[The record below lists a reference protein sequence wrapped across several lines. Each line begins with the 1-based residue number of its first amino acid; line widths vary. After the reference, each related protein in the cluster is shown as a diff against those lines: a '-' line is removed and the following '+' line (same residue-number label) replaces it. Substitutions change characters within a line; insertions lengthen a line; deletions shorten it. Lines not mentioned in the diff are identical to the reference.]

1 MKRGMKNIK
10 ELGQV
15 VQFKGENALNIW
27 SGDKCNKLTG
37 SDSTIFPP
45 FLTPQDPVAAFT
57 PEICRCVPAKRFVT
71 VVSRC
76 SEQSF
81 EHSDGTFFI
90 LTHYH

>member
-1 MKRGMKNIK
+1 M
-10 ELGQV
+10 
-15 VQFKGENALNIW
+15 VQFKGENALTVW
-27 SGDKCNKLTG
+27 SGDKCNNLTG

-57 PEICRCVPAKRFVT
+57 PELCRCVSAKRFVA
-71 VVSRC
+71 VVSHS

-90 LTHYH
+90 LTYYH